1 MEFGTGTKPFKPVF
15 KSVPVKTVMPRGK
28 EKSSKDKKEVP
39 AFTSTLVESSKVLR
53 SVEDLGLVPM
63 RCDDESSESDF
74 ESEEPASHEVFFSN
88 INGKILVCFFLL
100 AQVIG
105 EIIIICN
112 ISPTNPI

>member
-28 EKSSKDKKEVP
+28 GKSSKIKEKKEVP

-74 ESEEPASHEVFFSN
+74 ESEEPASHEVFFA
-88 INGKILVCFFLL
+88 I
-100 AQVIG
+100 
-105 EIIIICN
+105 
-112 ISPTNPI
+112 